1 MGKYVREI
9 RERELMFIKKKWVK
23 EKEKET
29 IMENEKTENDKC
41 VNAIWLFKIF
51 LFLYCY
57 F

>member
-29 IMENEKTENDKC
+29 IMEKWENREWQMCKC
-41 VNAIWLFKIF
+41 YMVV
-51 LFLYCY
+51 
-57 F
+57 